1 MTSENNSNDLI
12 LVVDLEATCWKDKI
26 ISAGRL
32 QTVDEMEIIE
42 FGIVFAQTDGAA
54 IDSKSFMVR
63 PVKRPVLSSFCT
75 ELTTITQQDID
86 TAPTYLVAVKQIDD
100 WLSPYSFYAW
110 GSWGNYDRKQLD
122 AEARH
127 HGRTPVFAYS
137 PHLNLKQLW
146 RKGRVNARRGGLQ
159 NALKFH
165 NLPFVGTE
173 HRGIDDALNIAKLLP
188 FIDFETVE

>member
-1 MTSENNSNDLI
+1 MDDENLI
-12 LVVDLEATCWKDKI
+12 LVVDLEATCWQDKI
-26 ISAGRL
+26 ISTGRL

-42 FGIVFAQTDGAA
+42 FGCVLAQTDGTL
-54 IDSKSFMVR
+54 IDFKSFMVR
-63 PVKRPVLSSFCT
+63 PVKHPLLSDFCT
-75 ELTTITQQDID
+75 QLTTITQNDVD
-86 TAPTYLVAVKQIDD
+86 AAPLYLDVVEQIDH
-100 WLSPYSFYAW
+100 WLTNYNLIAW

-122 AEARH
+122 AERLRY
-127 HGRTPVFAYS
+127 GWSPIFAKS
-137 PHLNLKQLW
+137 PHLNLKKMW

-173 HRGIDDALNIAKLLP
+173 HRGIDDAINIAKLLP